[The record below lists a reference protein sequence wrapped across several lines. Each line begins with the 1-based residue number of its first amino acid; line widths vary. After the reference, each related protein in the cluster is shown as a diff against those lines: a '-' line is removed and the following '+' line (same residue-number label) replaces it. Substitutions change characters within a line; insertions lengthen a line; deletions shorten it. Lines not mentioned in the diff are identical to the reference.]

1 MRRLGKPCEPIATG
15 PAIDTASIET
25 RVALESIADAAS
37 STLGTCSALNS
48 SSALNTRGIRS
59 VVYRRQLRRCLGE
72 RRLRPLRNSHQA
84 VL

>member
-1 MRRLGKPCEPIATG
+1 MRRLGKPCEPIAIG

-25 RVALESIADAAS
+25 RVALESIADTA
-37 STLGTCSALNS
+37 
-48 SSALNTRGIRS
+48 SSALDTSSALGTRRIRS
-59 VVYRRQLRRCLGE
+59 VVYRRQLRRRLGE